1 MNVFVDFYMDVN
13 LCLLSVA
20 CRRWRR
26 SCVLRWR
33 RGPGSAR
40 ALCLPAPSVSPWLS
54 SSSCCRCSS
63 FLQPSKSTIKAPIV
77 LLANYFVD
85 LIIWV
90 CFTKANWFRLRLRQL
105 STLMADAGMTLDCF
119 VYIMQEMM
127 LNDGHAS
134 FNYVGLP
141 RLVEIT
147 SQDSSQGCQGCSG
160 CPRIP
165 ENPPRE
171 SSLRMGRPSRRI
183 GLK

>member
-1 MNVFVDFYMDVN
+1 
-13 LCLLSVA
+13 
-20 CRRWRR
+20 
-26 SCVLRWR
+26 
-33 RGPGSAR
+33 
-40 ALCLPAPSVSPWLS
+40 
-54 SSSCCRCSS
+54 
-63 FLQPSKSTIKAPIV
+63 
-77 LLANYFVD
+77 
-85 LIIWV
+85 
-90 CFTKANWFRLRLRQL
+90 
-105 STLMADAGMTLDCF
+105 MADAGMTLDCF

-171 SSLRMGRPSRRI
+171 SSPRILPEDGPAIPQDRFKVKLIESNGR
-183 GLK
+183 